1 MKQLFGALLVV
12 GMLSGCIV
20 RTHGNA
26 RGRNEPRRMSKSCPP
41 AYHWNG
47 YQCVHNGNGR
57 GNGRGRGR

>member
-12 GMLSGCIV
+12 GMLSGCLV
-20 RTHGNA
+20 RTHNHN
-26 RGRNEPRRMSKSCPP
+26 RGRNEPRRMSKDCPP
-41 AYHWNG
+41 SYHWNG